1 DVGTTCGRLSREPRG
16 GRRDRSVGSS
26 RNTGIEPLRI
36 ASRVMQNSPREP
48 GARAT
53 RGRGLVDR
61 ITFPYEDLRDGA
73 KQPTGPGT
81 LLAHG
86 RHMNN
91 QQTVAT
97 AIRNS
102 CAGAGRE
109 ACPNE

>member
-1 DVGTTCGRLSREPRG
+1 MMQNSP
-16 GRRDRSVGSS
+16 
-26 RNTGIEPLRI
+26 GIEPLRI
-36 ASRVMQNSPREP
+36 ASQVMQNSPREH

-61 ITFPYEDLRDGA
+61 TTFPYEDLRDGA
-73 KQPTGPGT
+73 TLPTGPGT

-97 AIRNS
+97 ANPKQLRWS
-102 CAGAGRE
+102 RSRGLSE
-109 ACPNE
+109 